1 MCKKFADIDMNMYY
15 ANAVIWAHQN
25 GIVKG
30 VTETEFAPHNNITR
44 EQIAAIMFRYAQYK
58 GMDVIT
64 LEENHHY
71 DYADEIMEYAVTA
84 MKWAIGKGILK
95 GRTERTINPADN
107 ATGVE
112 IAAIIHRFIEVN
124 K

>member
-1 MCKKFADIDMNMYY
+1 MNMYY

-64 LEENHHY
+64 LEENLHY
-71 DYADEIMEYAVTA
+71 DDADEIMEYAVTA

-107 ATGVE
+107 ATEVE
-112 IAAIIHRFIEVN
+112 IAAIIHRFIEKN